1 MCWEIN
7 KWAYTQNTKKY
18 RKVADKDIFVYKIGY
33 KDGNGFSPYY
43 RDEFIYNANM
53 PNEEIKLYVNSSQ
66 VFDFRVDEGY
76 HSYSGECICFYCELV
91 GEEAF
96 RINSRVKYNKGKK
109 VKPIIFIEDIIKEDV
124 IIGKFIIPKG
134 TEYLENEEGEIVSS
148 QLIWSGEYKY
158 VNDIEFDSNFT
169 EIKLKDICVGE

>member
-1 MCWEIN
+1 MCWTIN

-18 RKVADKDIFVYKIGY
+18 RKVADEDIFVYKIGY

-76 HSYSGECICFYCELV
+76 HSYSEECYVRECITDNIDIYSPVSEK
-91 GEEAF
+91 
-96 RINSRVKYNKGKK
+96 INNFDNYDE
-109 VKPIIFIEDIIKEDV
+109 IYEQFA
-124 IIGKFIIPKG
+124 IGKFIIPKG
-134 TEYLENEEGEIVSS
+134 SEYYENEYGEIVSS
-148 QLIWSGEYKY
+148 QIIWTGERYPINGYKNTTK
-158 VNDIEFDSNFT
+158 VKF
-169 EIKLKDICVGE
+169 KDIDYVLDNR

>member
-1 MCWEIN
+1 MCWTIDKEVFD
-7 KWAYTQNTKKY
+7 KNTKKY

-76 HSYSGECICFYCELV
+76 HSYSEECYVRECITDNIDIYSPVSEK
-91 GEEAF
+91 
-96 RINSRVKYNKGKK
+96 INNFDNYDE
-109 VKPIIFIEDIIKEDV
+109 IYEQFA
-124 IIGKFIIPKG
+124 IGKFIIPKG
-134 TEYLENEEGEIVSS
+134 SEYYENEYGEIVSS
-148 QLIWSGEYKY
+148 QIIWTGERYPINGYKNTTK
-158 VNDIEFDSNFT
+158 VKF
-169 EIKLKDICVGE
+169 KDIDYVLDNR

>member
-76 HSYSGECICFYCELV
+76 HSYSEECYVRECITDNIDIYSPVSEK
-91 GEEAF
+91 
-96 RINSRVKYNKGKK
+96 INNFDNYDE
-109 VKPIIFIEDIIKEDV
+109 IYEQFA
-124 IIGKFIIPKG
+124 IGKFIIPKG
-134 TEYLENEEGEIVSS
+134 TEYYENEDGEVVSS
-148 QLIWSGEYKY
+148 NIIWTGEFKY
-158 VNDIEFDSNFT
+158 ITDIKTST
-169 EIKLKDICVGE
+169 EIKLKDLTNVLE